1 MPDKYRCVNR
11 EKLDDQNIAAAAIF
25 YMCIEQLSDV
35 LQHNSVQNK
44 DSIQFY
50 RRVSSLCSCMP
61 NLTFLGGVNE
71 YIGDLHPQHDL
82 EIRQALTRASLFFDR
97 LADALE
103 RSDRGVRWDHRDDHR
118 SEFEQTA
125 LIGQGDELGGLPDP
139 SSASATRARLSAFI
153 EAADRV
159 YDKPRLTGP
168 LAQIASM
175 VLGRPIDKK
184 LIANCR
190 RSLDRHRGPQTAR
203 TS

>member
-1 MPDKYRCVNR
+1 MNR
-11 EKLDDQNIAAAAIF
+11 DRLDDQNVAAAAIF

-35 LQHNSVQNK
+35 VQHNSVQNE

-61 NLTFLGGVNE
+61 NLIFLGGVNE
-71 YIGDLHPQHDL
+71 YIGDLHPQHNL
-82 EIRQALTRASLFFDR
+82 EIREALTRASLFFDR

-103 RSDRGVRWDHRDDHR
+103 RSDRGVRWDHREDHR
-118 SEFEQTA
+118 SKFKQTA
-125 LIGQGDELGGLPDP
+125 LKCRGEEPGGLPDP
-139 SSASATRARLSAFI
+139 SSARAIRARLSAFI

-168 LAQIASM
+168 LAEIASV
-175 VLGRPIDKK
+175 VLDRPIDKK